1 MCHQF
6 FNDIKLGTGFQM
18 YIIFTNRRIDSFDL
32 SSIQRKYR
40 IFTKINFGNR
50 IEYTGSGA
58 FTLSVMLFY
67 IAYICIFFHMESMNT
82 IMAAFVTSAV
92 VDTTS
97 GNDSYICTFC
107 YIKIIVNNVRHS
119 ACVNNN
125 RNMNFFAVCF
135 SIDENIDSRLVLF
148 FLDFNMLTV
157 TVAERDPIMS

>member
-1 MCHQF
+1 
-6 FNDIKLGTGFQM
+6 
-18 YIIFTNRRIDSFDL
+18 
-32 SSIQRKYR
+32 
-40 IFTKINFGNR
+40 
-50 IEYTGSGA
+50 
-58 FTLSVMLFY
+58 
-67 IAYICIFFHMESMNT
+67 MNT

-97 GNDSYICTFC
+97 GNDGYICTFC

-157 TVAERDPIMS
+157 SVAESDSIMS

>member
-1 MCHQF
+1 
-6 FNDIKLGTGFQM
+6 
-18 YIIFTNRRIDSFDL
+18 
-32 SSIQRKYR
+32 
-40 IFTKINFGNR
+40 
-50 IEYTGSGA
+50 
-58 FTLSVMLFY
+58 MLFY

-97 GNDSYICTFC
+97 GNDGYICTFC

-157 TVAERDPIMS
+157 SVAESDSIMS